1 VPRDEALMRRALALA
16 ERGRTTVS
24 PNPLVGCVV
33 ARNGQIVGEGFH
45 ARAGGPHAEVVALR
59 AASDRAAGA
68 TAYVTLEPC
77 AHHGRT
83 PPCAQALVAAGV
95 TRVVAATMDPDPVA
109 AGGADAL
116 RSAGVRVDLGC
127 CEEEARQQNE
137 IFFHGLATGRP
148 FVVVKAAVSL
158 DGRIAAADGTSR
170 WLTGEQTRQR
180 AHHLRAA
187 ADAVIVG
194 SQTVLDDD
202 PALTVR
208 LPGYDGTPPLRV
220 VLDRRR
226 RVGGALQ
233 VLDDAAPTLL
243 HRGDLTELLT
253 ALWDRKVRS
262 ALVEGG
268 ASVVAAFLRA
278 GLADR
283 VVLHIAPV
291 LLGARGRPLVTGDWP
306 ATLGEAPRLRLHD
319 VEQVGDDAVL
329 TLAPSPMPRAARAA
343 DPAAPA
349 TGGAAPARDPAAPA
363 ADRCAPGVD

>member
-1 VPRDEALMRRALALA
+1 MPGDEALMRRALALA

-33 ARNGQIVGEGFH
+33 AVDGEIVGEGFH
-45 ARAGGPHAEVVALR
+45 ARAGGPHAEVVALQGAR
-59 AASDRAAGA
+59 DRAAGA

-83 PPCAQALVAAGV
+83 PPCTQALMGAGI
-95 TRVVAATMDPDPVA
+95 TRVVAAIIDPDPVA
-109 AGGADAL
+109 AGGANAL
-116 RSAGVRVDLGC
+116 RAAGVRVDMGC
-127 CEEEARQQNE
+127 CEEQARQQNE
-137 IFFHGLATGRP
+137 VFFHGLTTGRP

-158 DGRIAAADGTSR
+158 DGRIAAADGTSQ
-170 WLTGEQTRQR
+170 WLTGEQTRRR
-180 AHHLRAA
+180 AHELRAS

-226 RVGGALQ
+226 RVRGALQ
-233 VLDDAAPTLL
+233 VLDDTAPTLL
-243 HRGDLTELLT
+243 HRGDLDELL
-253 ALWDRKVRS
+253 AQLWDRRVRS

-268 ASVVAAFLRA
+268 ASVVGAFLRA

-283 VVLHIAPV
+283 LVLHVAPV
-291 LLGARGRPLVTGDWP
+291 LLGAQGRPLVAGEWP
-306 ATLGEAPRLRLHD
+306 ATLIQAPRLRLHH
-319 VEQVGDDAVL
+319 VERVGDDVVL
-329 TLAPSPMPRAARAA
+329 TLAPSPLPWAV
-343 DPAAPA
+343 
-349 TGGAAPARDPAAPA
+349 PA
-363 ADRCAPGVD
+363 ADRAVPAADRAPTATD